1 MKKYNI
7 IGMKNNNLITIIL
20 ISTISLLSFS
30 CKKPVDCGN
39 PPCDDNITINNIIE
53 VSSNITSD
61 TEWESDKIYLLTTRV
76 SVESGNT
83 LTIQPGTIIKGRSGT
98 GVNATALLVSRGS
111 KIIADGTIDNPI
123 IFTAEV
129 DKITSGEIVSPNL
142 PSNLNGLWGGL
153 IILGDAP
160 ISADAK
166 SMQIEGI
173 PVSDKNGLFGGD
185 NETDNSGIIRYVSV
199 RHGGANIGDANE
211 INGITFGGVGSGTIV
226 ENIEVVANQD
236 DGVEFF
242 GGSVSVKNVVVWNN
256 GDDALDTDMAW
267 SGVVDNFVVVNPG
280 DEALELDGGEGLF
293 NKKQTFINGTIY
305 AQDAQGLVDVDST
318 GGVGDTWVDIS
329 KVYFTDL
336 QGSYQDFDDLND
348 IMTISDLEFTFPSE
362 GSGTKQDY
370 FPKGID
376 VFVTDVEEGYSTVGV
391 DISEFENWSLTYVEF
406 LSK

>member
-39 PPCDDNITINNIIE
+39 PPCDDNLTINNIIE

-123 IFTAEV
+123 IFTTEV

-185 NETDNSGIIRYVSV
+185 DETDNSGIIRYVSV

-348 IMTISDLEFTFPSE
+348 IMIISDLEFTFPSE
-362 GSGTKQDY
+362 GAGTKQDY

-391 DISEFENWSLTYVEF
+391 DISEFENWSLTSVEF
-406 LSK
+406 LIK

>member
-1 MKKYNI
+1 
-7 IGMKNNNLITIIL
+7 MKNNFFTILSLIV
-20 ISTISLLSFS
+20 TISLVSFS
-30 CKKPVDCGN
+30 CRKPQKCDN
-39 PPCDDNITINNIIE
+39 PPCDDVATTTNIVE

-61 TEWESDKIYLLTTRV
+61 TEWKSDKIYLLTTRV
-76 SVESGNT
+76 SVESGYT
-83 LTIQPGTIIKGRSGT
+83 LTIEPGTIIKGRSGT
-98 GVNATALLVSRGS
+98 GVNATALLISKGA
-111 KIIADGTIDNPI
+111 KIIADGTIDDPI

-129 DKITSGEIVSPNL
+129 DKITSGEIISPNL

-153 IILGDAP
+153 IILGNAP
-160 ISADAK
+160 ISADAT

-226 ENIEVVANQD
+226 ENIEVIANQD

-267 SGVVDNFVVVNPG
+267 SGTVDNFVVVNPG

-293 NKKQTFINGTIY
+293 NKEQTFINGTIY

-318 GGVGDTWVDIS
+318 GDVGDTWVDIS

-362 GSGTKQDY
+362 GAGTKQDY

-376 VFVTDVEEGYSTVGV
+376 VFVTDVEEGHSTVGA
-391 DISEFENWSLTYVEF
+391 DISEFENWSLTSVEF

>member
-123 IFTAEV
+123 IFTTEV

-185 NETDNSGIIRYVSV
+185 DETDNSGIIRYVSV

-318 GGVGDTWVDIS
+318 GDVGDTWVDIS

-348 IMTISDLEFTFPSE
+348 IMIISDLEFTFPSE
-362 GSGTKQDY
+362 GAGTKQDY

-376 VFVTDVEEGYSTVGV
+376 VFVTDVEEGYSTVGA
-391 DISEFENWSLTYVEF
+391 DISEFENWSLTSVEF
-406 LSK
+406 LIK